1 MQKLIIDHVVLPSA
15 VSDGCLGNCVHLA
28 LFQEYRVS
36 QGRLYLCKVLVY
48 MGKAPHRDYHSICF
62 KKATVKQNLRS

>member
-1 MQKLIIDHVVLPSA
+1 MQKLIIVDHVVLPSA

-36 QGRLYLCKVLVY
+36 QGILHLCKVLVY
-48 MGKAPHRDYHSICF
+48 MGNTH
-62 KKATVKQNLRS
+62 